1 MLFRASNRNHQHA
14 RIMDKKSMKPL
25 PEPVVSSSSRVLI
38 CVPIIH
44 TQADMGAMNEPI
56 QRLKVKKLG
65 KRIWER
71 NLELVNN
78 FWTEIEQAT
87 ENLAL
92 FYQRVRVYQDGLPVC
107 GRESEIVTD
116 LAQAGSRNHRLL
128 LKLKEK
134 GAVLM
139 GTESAELLVEEYQL
153 VKQVFADEMSRGSA
167 RRAAQGK
174 KMQDSLLTRRDQ
186 FIGRRI
192 SQTLLRGETGLLFVG
207 MLHSVEPW
215 LDQDIE
221 MLRPVALKGRERPS

>member
-1 MLFRASNRNHQHA
+1 MHV
-14 RIMDKKSMKPL
+14 MDKKSMKPFS
-25 PEPVVSSSSRVLI
+25 EPVVSNGRALI
-38 CVPIIH
+38 CGPIIH
-44 TQADMGAMNEPI
+44 TQADMGALNEPI

-92 FYQRVRVYQDGLPVC
+92 PYERVRLYQDGLPVC
-107 GRESEIVTD
+107 GRESEIVGD
-116 LAQAGSRNHRLL
+116 LAKAGSRNHQLL
-128 LKLKEK
+128 LTLTRK

-153 VKQVFADEMSRGSA
+153 AKQVLAEEMSGGSA
-167 RRAAQGK
+167 RQAAQGK
-174 KMQDSLLTRRDQ
+174 TLQDSLLKRRDQ

-192 SQTLLRGETGLLFVG
+192 SQTLLPGETGLLFVG
-207 MLHSVEPW
+207 MLHAVEAW
-215 LDQDIE
+215 LDKDIQV
-221 MLRPVALKGRERPS
+221 LRPVAGKGGKKSS

>member
-1 MLFRASNRNHQHA
+1 MNPFS
-14 RIMDKKSMKPL
+14 
-25 PEPVVSSSSRVLI
+25 EPVDSIGNRVLI

-44 TQADMGAMNEPI
+44 TQADMGALNEPI

-65 KRIWER
+65 KTIWQR

-92 FYQRVRVYQDGLPVC
+92 PYERVRLYQDGLPVC
-107 GRESEIVTD
+107 GREAEIVTD
-116 LAQAGSRNHRLL
+116 LAKAGSRNHQLL
-128 LKLKEK
+128 LTLTQK

-153 VKQVFADEMSRGSA
+153 AKQVLAEEMSSGSA
-167 RRAAQGK
+167 QPVAQGK
-174 KMQDSLLTRRDQ
+174 TLQDSLLKRRDQ

-192 SQTLLRGETGLLFVG
+192 SQTLLTGETGLLFVG

-215 LDQDIE
+215 LDKDIQV
-221 MLRPVALKGRERPS
+221 LHPVALKGGERSS

>member
-1 MLFRASNRNHQHA
+1 
-14 RIMDKKSMKPL
+14 MDKQSMKPL
-25 PEPVVSSSSRVLI
+25 PEPVVSSSRRVLI

-44 TQADMGAMNEPI
+44 TQADMGALNEPI

-92 FYQRVRVYQDGLPVC
+92 PYEQVRVYQDGLPVC

-116 LAQAGSRNHRLL
+116 LAQAGSRNHQLL
-128 LKLKEK
+128 LKLKQK

-153 VKQVFADEMSRGSA
+153 AKQILAEEMSRGSA
-167 RRAAQGK
+167 RQAAEGK
-174 KMQDSLLTRRDQ
+174 TLQDSLLKRRVQ

-192 SQTLLRGETGLLFVG
+192 SQTLLTGETGLLFVG

-215 LDQDIE
+215 LDKDIQV
-221 MLRPVALKGRERPS
+221 LHPVALKGGERSS

>member
-1 MLFRASNRNHQHA
+1 
-14 RIMDKKSMKPL
+14 MKPFS
-25 PEPVVSSSSRVLI
+25 EPVVPSRRALI

-44 TQADMGAMNEPI
+44 TQADMGALNEPI

-65 KRIWER
+65 KKTWER
-71 NLELVNN
+71 NLELVND

-92 FYQRVRVYQDGLPVC
+92 PYERVRLYQDGLPVC

-116 LAQAGSRNHRLL
+116 LAKAGSRNHQLL

-134 GAVLM
+134 GAILM

-153 VKQVFADEMSRGSA
+153 VKQVFAEEMSRGSA
-167 RRAAQGK
+167 RQAAQGRTL
-174 KMQDSLLTRRDQ
+174 QDSLLKRRDQ

-192 SQTLLRGETGLLFVG
+192 SQTLLAGETGLLFVG

-215 LDQDIE
+215 LDQDIQV
-221 MLRPVALKGRERPS
+221 LRPVRQVRQSGDRPS